1 MQTTT
6 MGSVNL
12 LTTQLMHVLGGE
24 YSQDAEIIY
33 SPGSM
38 ELRQCDISSRFS

>member
-6 MGSVNL
+6 MGRVNL